1 MSRYDYCES
10 LERRIEKLERELYRK
25 DELFGLGSKNR
36 GVTISNGKNLMK
48 MLKSSIQPDLRKY
61 LSYEAGVNDFNISFK
76 ANDGVITFWF
86 RDSKDNDGMTNVRCA
101 SRNRNFEDKTFDI
114 TDKAD
119 IEDICDW
126 MEERITRAYD
136 EYRSQNERL
145 KRYRR

>member
-61 LSYEAGVNDFNISFK
+61 LKYDDNGDGSFSIDANIS
-76 ANDGVITFWF
+76 G
-86 RDSKDNDGMTNVRCA
+86 
-101 SRNRNFEDKTFDI
+101 
-114 TDKAD
+114 
-119 IEDICDW
+119 
-126 MEERITRAYD
+126 
-136 EYRSQNERL
+136 
-145 KRYRR
+145 